1 MLSALALVTLFGWMT
16 LAVAAMVWLVDGLER
31 RRFGRVLA
39 EVQVTEAVHGELG
52 PIVAPTV
59 ALPRARPWTVTMDL
73 GPGEIR
79 LAGRL
84 TEIARRT
91 LGDGG
96 TPVRMVFVSRTGY

>member
-1 MLSALALVTLFGWMT
+1 MLSALALVVLFGWVT

-31 RRFGRVLA
+31 RRLGRVLA
-39 EVQVTEAVHGELG
+39 EVRMTEAVHGELG
-52 PIVAPTV
+52 PIVAPAV
-59 ALPRARPWTVTMDL
+59 ARHWGRPWTVRMGL

-79 LAGRL
+79 FAGRL

-96 TPVRMVFVSRTGY
+96 TPPRIV